1 MKKMKLVVFLGV
13 MLVSIFALAA
23 CSTNSSSS
31 KSKTT
36 TINGTKYTLLKTLVA
51 NRDKGL
57 TDSDYNDYFS
67 GDDSSAAIMAIVSA
81 GNVYVNGY
89 QIPYLTDDGTAS
101 TEELVVDGQK
111 MMWLD
116 GGAGYETWYWDA
128 QKMWQGSGRDLT
140 TTAYDFTINLGYRE
154 GEAIKLYAKEGESTA
169 SLIEF
174 TVINTALV
182 TGLDTDSSS
191 DTVTI
196 TTTSE
201 TDDGDV
207 TATVDVASDRFD
219 SDIAIGDIVI
229 LTDDADKGLSA
240 KKATAVTGKLVE
252 TDDIKNP
259 QWLATDSDK
268 AVDFSDGLIDRSH
281 VPEYARNTQFI
292 RGQRRLNLY
301 DYDADVTMW
310 QTSTGYS
317 IGFTRGDAAKGAL
330 EYGINYAESQTS
342 EIVVSTDGSDVSSD
356 TYWVTQDIWDTYQT
370 ELTTAKALLE
380 DSSATNLDDDAE
392 ILNLANALGGTED
405 VGQDFVQN
413 PLGVIGSM
421 QKGTKSS

>member
-1 MKKMKLVVFLGV
+1 MKRIKFIAFCGLLFTSFLVLT
-13 MLVSIFALAA
+13 A
-23 CSTNSSSS
+23 CSTKSSSS
-31 KSKTT
+31 KSKTIT
-36 TINGTKYTLLKTLVA
+36 VDGTKYTLLKTLVA
-51 NRDKGL
+51 DRDKGL
-57 TDSDYNDYFS
+57 TDSDYADYFS
-67 GDDSSAAIMAIVSA
+67 GDDSSEAIMDIVKS

-89 QIPYLTDDGTAS
+89 QIPYLTDDGDAS
-101 TEELVVDGQK
+101 TEELTVDGQK

-116 GGAGYETWYWDA
+116 GGSGYETWYWNA

-154 GEAIKLYAKEGESTA
+154 GEKIKLYAKEGEDTA

-174 TVINTALV
+174 TIIDTALV
-182 TGLDTDSSS
+182 TGVDKDSSD

-201 TDDGDV
+201 TDDGDT
-207 TATVDVASDRFD
+207 TATVEVASDQFD
-219 SDIAIGDIVI
+219 SDIAVGDIVI
-229 LTDDADKGLSA
+229 LTDDAKTGLSA
-240 KKATAVTGKLVE
+240 KKATAVTGRLVE

-301 DYDADVTMW
+301 DYDSDIIMW

-342 EIVVSTDGSDVSSD
+342 GVVVSADGSDVSSD
-356 TYWVTQDIWDTYQT
+356 TYWVTQDIWDAYQT
-370 ELTTAKALLE
+370 ELATAKALLE
-380 DSSATNLDDDAE
+380 DDSATNLDYDAE

-421 QKGTKSS
+421 QKGTKS